1 MKIQKKKVFFFF
13 FSEGFN
19 EQMKESLC
27 CTPVL
32 ILINILVFYI
42 NNVRVVLYCVI
53 YELFIYLFV
62 FEFYK
67 IIINKIL
74 LE

>member
-1 MKIQKKKVFFFF
+1 
-13 FSEGFN
+13 
-19 EQMKESLC
+19 MKESLC

-67 IIINKIL
+67 IINKIL